1 MYLCLLEHANTKK
14 DVYEH
19 SCSSVRAFLSILA
32 HSAHLACFFSLI
44 LNRIKK
50 MFWFKHTNTRKHV
63 SEQSWLSGWIIL
75 NISAHL
81 AHLAQ
86 SYYSLIFSTTNAN
99 NCFWFDLTNKKNS
112 VTEDKSM
119 VKSHQCLWLF
129 SSRRQP
135 PLLVKKQFGF
145 DDIYF
150 RPCSKDHIFVK
161 KSWEPHIIK
170 CINTIFQ
177 ELFSEFNY
185 LYNFLIYAIM

>member
-135 PLLVKKQFGF
+135 PLLVWQVG
-145 DDIYF
+145 DI
-150 RPCSKDHIFVK
+150 CKWHLSNGH
-161 KSWEPHIIK
+161 EM
-170 CINTIFQ
+170 
-177 ELFSEFNY
+177 
-185 LYNFLIYAIM
+185 IMTTFMAARW

>member
-1 MYLCLLEHANTKK
+1 MNLCLLEHANTKK

-99 NCFWFDLTNKKNS
+99 NCFWFDLTNKKIQWLKIKAWWK
-112 VTEDKSM
+112 VTSAYDFFPHSD
-119 VKSHQCLWLF
+119 
-129 SSRRQP
+129 SRH
-135 PLLVKKQFGF
+135 
-145 DDIYF
+145 Y
-150 RPCSKDHIFVK
+150 
-161 KSWEPHIIK
+161 W
-170 CINTIFQ
+170 
-177 ELFSEFNY
+177 
-185 LYNFLIYAIM
+185 

>member
-1 MYLCLLEHANTKK
+1 MHTNTRKH
-14 DVYEH
+14 VSEH
-19 SCSSVRAFLSILA
+19 SCLSVRAFSSILA
-32 HSAHLACFFSLI
+32 HLACAFSLI

-135 PLLVKKQFGF
+135 PLLVVESSHRVCGLNWDVAHVSPFCRQHGKGLA
-145 DDIYF
+145 
-150 RPCSKDHIFVK
+150 S
-161 KSWEPHIIK
+161 
-170 CINTIFQ
+170 
-177 ELFSEFNY
+177 FSE
-185 LYNFLIYAIM
+185 

>member
-1 MYLCLLEHANTKK
+1 VASNEIDRVSKFDNSLSFGAKQNALRQIFFALWFFKDLFTKNSNGIFFDFFLFCVGSIKECIYVYLSMQIQKK

-99 NCFWFDLTNKKNS
+99 NCFWFDLTNKKKIS
-112 VTEDKSM
+112 D
-119 VKSHQCLWLF
+119 W
-129 SSRRQP
+129 R
-135 PLLVKKQFGF
+135 
-145 DDIYF
+145 
-150 RPCSKDHIFVK
+150 
-161 KSWEPHIIK
+161 
-170 CINTIFQ
+170 
-177 ELFSEFNY
+177 
-185 LYNFLIYAIM
+185 